1 MLRNMFNFKKICFV
15 FIMFFTMSIIIFQFT
30 ACQTLNEKH
39 LNGIV
44 KEMEDKQVPF
54 FTELAYASKDRVIFY
69 GTIGLIVYDVS
80 NKQIHR
86 AINLK
91 DINMNH
97 IQGDEVTIFKVKE
110 DGSEILI
117 FNDSD
122 HSNAYLYN
130 IANDKLSKSYISNFN
145 DEYKGPHYFEDE
157 YNKVDYY
164 NHEYIKKYGDME
176 LLDYAHIDE
185 NNMCYLICPSKI
197 GGAKGLS
204 NLKIIIV
211 NKDSNEDGVY
221 EIF

>member
-1 MLRNMFNFKKICFV
+1 MSKNIFNLKKNCFD
-15 FIMFFTMSIIIFQFT
+15 FILFFTMSIIIFEFT
-30 ACQTLNEKH
+30 ACNILNQKH

-44 KEMEDKQVPF
+44 KEMEDNQIAL

-80 NKQIHR
+80 NKQIYR

-117 FNDSD
+117 YNDSD
-122 HSNAYLYN
+122 HDNAYLYN
-130 IANDKLSKSYISNFN
+130 IENDKLSNSNISNFN

-157 YNKVDYY
+157 YNKINYY
-164 NHEYIKKYGDME
+164 NDECIKKYGDIE

-185 NNMCYLICPSKI
+185 NNMCYLIYPSENN
-197 GGAKGLS
+197 GSKGLS
-204 NLKIIIV
+204 NLKILIV
-211 NKDSNEDGVY
+211 NKEANEDEVY

>member
-1 MLRNMFNFKKICFV
+1 
-15 FIMFFTMSIIIFQFT
+15 
-30 ACQTLNEKH
+30 
-39 LNGIV
+39 
-44 KEMEDKQVPF
+44 
-54 FTELAYASKDRVIFY
+54 
-69 GTIGLIVYDVS
+69 
-80 NKQIHR
+80 
-86 AINLK
+86 
-91 DINMNH
+91 MNH

-122 HSNAYLYN
+122 HNNAYLYN
-130 IANDKLSKSYISNFN
+130 IENDKLSKSDISNFN